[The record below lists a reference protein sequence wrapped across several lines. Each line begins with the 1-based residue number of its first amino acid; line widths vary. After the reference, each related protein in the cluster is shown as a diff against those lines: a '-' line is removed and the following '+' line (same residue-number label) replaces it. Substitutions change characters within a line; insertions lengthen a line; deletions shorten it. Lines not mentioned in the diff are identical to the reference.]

1 MRLRDPAWW
10 RCPVSALLFALTVTL
25 GSGCQRNEVVSEPP
39 HDLLEYTPVAVPETT
54 VHWQGEMAGEVTQDT
69 AILQARLTVDG
80 KVHLLDVEGCP
91 GIGAFAL
98 STQRD
103 LQKAFRTRWIAA
115 TPDGDHIV
123 KTKVTGL
130 EPGTRYYYRLLSRGS
145 IEHQTEAG
153 PTGTFTTLDAGPVT
167 REVSFVVVTGMN
179 KFAFRLRSPAENKEL
194 GFPALETIVSQD
206 PDFLVA
212 TGDNVYYDTPYIGR
226 AKSREGMRAKWHRQF
241 ATPRFAAL
249 FQHIPVY
256 WQKDDHDYRY
266 NDADPYGTLEPS
278 HELGVGVFL
287 EQVPVAPP
295 EDEEIVTYRTHR
307 IGDLLQIWLL
317 EGRDYRDSNIE
328 PPGPGKTM
336 WGAEQKEW
344 LEKTL
349 LASDTVFKILISP
362 TPMIGPDDK
371 LAGGQGGVL
380 GRLVG
385 SAVIGQEGDNRKR
398 DNHTNSHGFRD
409 EGEAFFA
416 WLAGEGFLERNFYIV
431 CGDRHWQYHSIR
443 PDGFEEFSSGAL
455 VDGNARL
462 GRTPGDQMSTD
473 PDALISQPYTQE
485 EKSGGF
491 LKLTASPVKGKQ
503 PAALRFD
510 FYDES
515 GALLYQTEKTA
526 RMTPAGTK

>member
-1 MRLRDPAWW
+1 
-10 RCPVSALLFALTVTL
+10 
-25 GSGCQRNEVVSEPP
+25 
-39 HDLLEYTPVAVPETT
+39 
-54 VHWQGEMAGEVTQDT
+54 
-69 AILQARLTVDG
+69 
-80 KVHLLDVEGCP
+80 
-91 GIGAFAL
+91 
-98 STQRD
+98 
-103 LQKAFRTRWIAA
+103 
-115 TPDGDHIV
+115 
-123 KTKVTGL
+123 
-130 EPGTRYYYRLLSRGS
+130 
-145 IEHQTEAG
+145 
-153 PTGTFTTLDAGPVT
+153 
-167 REVSFVVVTGMN
+167 VVVTGMN
-179 KFAFRLRSPAENKEL
+179 KFAFRVRSPAENKEL
-194 GFPALETIVSQD
+194 GFPALESIVSQD

-226 AKSREGMRAKWHRQF
+226 ARSRGSMRARWHRQF

-249 FQHIPVY
+249 FQRLPVY

-266 NDADPYGTLEPS
+266 NDADPHGAIEPS
-278 HELGVGVFL
+278 HELGAGLFL

-295 EDEEIVTYRTHR
+295 EEEKTVTYRTHR
-307 IGDLLQIWLL
+307 VGDLLQIWLL

-328 PPGPGKTM
+328 PPGPEKTM

-349 LASDTVFKILISP
+349 LASDAVFKILISP

-371 LAGGQGGVL
+371 LTGIQGGIL
-380 GRLVG
+380 ARLIGG
-385 SAVIGQEGDNRKR
+385 SPIGQEGDNRKR
-398 DNHTNSHGFRD
+398 DNHTNPHGFKD

-416 WLAGEGFLERNFYIV
+416 WLAEKGFLERNFYIV

-462 GRTPGDQMSTD
+462 GRKPGDPMSTD
-473 PDALISQPYTQE
+473 PDALISQPYTQK

-491 LKLTASPVKGKQ
+491 LKVTASPVKGEQ
-503 PAALRFD
+503 PATLRFD
-510 FYDES
+510 FYDEN